1 MLLQLQKTQCLVLG
15 FPIVQV
21 KVEKPPEKGSE
32 TTGADEEVPVTKPK
46 PEKVSK
52 VNTKEIPCRYWQNG
66 ILEQFSAIQQFRIF
80 PNKFSTIR
88 IEGFLVWRQIKQI
101 VHLTHLVSFCCQSE
115 DFAAREKAV
124 PLAMKANKK
133 NLPRRARFHVPL
145 WVRPWCG

>member
-88 IEGFLVWRQIKQI
+88 IEGFLEADQTNRTFDSPCEF
-101 VHLTHLVSFCCQSE
+101 LLSE
-115 DFAAREKAV
+115 
-124 PLAMKANKK
+124 
-133 NLPRRARFHVPL
+133 
-145 WVRPWCG
+145 